1 MKYLFSILLIIIY
14 VSNSNA
20 ADKKYDCDEIAKLN
34 NIEWSVE
41 EDGEW
46 FLDEKVYVKNKTN
59 FKQISFKKIWMHG
72 YPLFGLQISFKDNFH
87 NLCFDS
93 RTFPYGILIEQ
104 NKNDLVFYVI
114 ANTGITRVYNISF
127 NLKNFNEK
135 PRLSF
140 LSQTKIDNHYNWFV
154 DKLTLKD
161 AIQFHKSLDYEEW
174 IKLYWRG
181 KWYNVEWYTSD
192 YN

>member
-1 MKYLFSILLIIIY
+1 MKYLISILLIIFY

-20 ADKKYDCDEIAKLN
+20 KDLTNDCDEIAKSN

-46 FLDEKVYVKNKTN
+46 FLDEKVYVKNKTQ
-59 FKQISFKKIWMHG
+59 FKEITFKKIWMHG
-72 YPLFGLQISFKDNFH
+72 YPLFGLQISFKNRFH

-140 LSQTKIDNHYNWFV
+140 LSQTKIDIHYNWFV

-161 AIQFHKSLDYEEW
+161 AIQFHKSQNYEEW

-181 KWYNVEWYTSD
+181 KWYHVEWYASD